1 MISDP
6 NYPLLQFSHSMN
18 CWWPQTLWCAW
29 PHLPWVGEKV
39 EKNCPKFGLY
49 FHKIW
54 LKTKLFSLK
63 KHFLLGIFEKSRFS
77 TIFYG
82 NINQSLGT
90 FFLPFHQLK
99 GGVLADWVGTHRHFT
114 QNGFRACALLHW
126 SNIISLKNRVIDLM
140 LRTNISSSL
149 CKRKFQHEFSVR
161 FLKKASTHTSLLI
174 KYVWYLWKIV

>member
-39 EKNCPKFGLY
+39 EKKCPIFGLY

-90 FFLPFHQLK
+90 FFLPFHHFK
-99 GGVLADWVGTHRHFT
+99 GGVIQYINFGR
-114 QNGFRACALLHW
+114 LHW
-126 SNIISLKNRVIDLM
+126 PFKHENFALVEFFVVKEMGS
-140 LRTNISSSL
+140 TNVL
-149 CKRKFQHEFSVR
+149 TFVVVR
-161 FLKKASTHTSLLI
+161 YFGKSEQTE
-174 KYVWYLWKIV
+174 